1 MNRILVAVESG
12 HTSVSAAV
20 YALNLAQRIQA
31 QISFLLIDGHGD
43 EMDATAAQTSDE
55 FNVQKQLQSLISN
68 SSRSDGVQVS
78 FYVADGSYESEL
90 VNFVEQN
97 RISLLIVG
105 FPALGQQEGAARFLE
120 RLMSIK
126 QKINCRI
133 MIVSEKLSSTS
144 ITLNPKR
151 GER

>member
-1 MNRILVAVESG
+1 MNRILVAVETG
-12 HTSVSAAV
+12 HTSVSAVV
-20 YALNLAQRIQA
+20 YALNLAERIQA
-31 QISFLLIDGHGD
+31 QISFLLIDGHDD
-43 EMDATAAQTSDE
+43 EMAATAAETSDE

-68 SSRSDGVQVS
+68 SSRSDGVQMS